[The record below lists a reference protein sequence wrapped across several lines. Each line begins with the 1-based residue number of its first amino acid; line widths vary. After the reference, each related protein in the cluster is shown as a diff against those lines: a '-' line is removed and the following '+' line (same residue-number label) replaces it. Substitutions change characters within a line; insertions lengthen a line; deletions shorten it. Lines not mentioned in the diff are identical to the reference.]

1 LPATFNLDGPIQYKE
16 SKYEEAVAPNA
27 EGFQEKSEDELSK
40 IRQHDIDEF
49 LKSDSIMNEEDLTR
63 LVSQLINQY
72 YYLSHIWNYT
82 TGQITLSRKAT
93 NISMT
98 NYNNY
103 MTTSTILFDSLTNL

>member
-72 YYLSHIWNYT
+72 YYLSHIWKPYDWANYFKPESNKY
-82 TGQITLSRKAT
+82 INDEL
-93 NISMT
+93 
-98 NYNNY
+98 
-103 MTTSTILFDSLTNL
+103 